1 VRFLRNKQLQEEAD
15 EVDLRAQKRD
25 LERLYRTFKDENHA
39 FKDAKPKD
47 ACDPAR
53 LKEYFQKH
61 FTPTKPDAT
70 PIELINAPTF
80 VCLLRRMESS
90 REINSDAPT
99 KLEIVDT
106 LKSLKAY
113 KSSNDL
119 PLAYIKFAIEC
130 DAVLNEFE
138 RLFSLI
144 WTTEKQPADWS
155 HSKLVALWKGAD
167 KGKATDP
174 KTYRGIQVG
183 SALCKIMVSIILNR
197 LKKWYDSQ
205 LCDQQQGFR
214 QGRGTSDGIFMLKR
228 VQQISKKAKKK
239 VYALFIDLTA
249 AFDHVNRD
257 WMFESILQR
266 LPNDSNKKLFR
277 LLQSIYA
284 HTTTALSQD
293 ETDIFEIHSG
303 VRQGGPE
310 SPMLY
315 NLYMDYVMRVFIAAC
330 KEANVNFFSSSYCIP
345 KDALK
350 TQSQFGLGKF
360 GNVTVDWLGYAD
372 DLVLLF
378 NNIKDLRLG
387 LDILNKTFK
396 RYKLEMNLGK
406 TKTMIMNLE
415 DDDYPTT
422 IAKVDGKDIENVEVF
437 TYLGCK
443 VHNRQATTGDEELS
457 LRKESA
463 SSRFYGLSMKFF
475 NRKIALTTRVKLLNA
490 LVRTRLTYS
499 CATWCL
505 TKTQREHM
513 NAEYTTTL
521 RKMIRGGFK
530 RKEDSY
536 AFVYSNQQVYE
547 ICKTTSL
554 DAFVMKQQRSYIAHI
569 IRQED
574 ESIAKKLL
582 FENWM
587 ARNGREITLLEL
599 VIKNEVC
606 TSTEFFNRAKNKTY

>member
-1 VRFLRNKQLQEEAD
+1 
-15 EVDLRAQKRD
+15 
-25 LERLYRTFKDENHA
+25 
-39 FKDAKPKD
+39 
-47 ACDPAR
+47 
-53 LKEYFQKH
+53 
-61 FTPTKPDAT
+61 
-70 PIELINAPTF
+70 
-80 VCLLRRMESS
+80 
-90 REINSDAPT
+90 
-99 KLEIVDT
+99 
-106 LKSLKAY
+106 
-113 KSSNDL
+113 
-119 PLAYIKFAIEC
+119 
-130 DAVLNEFE
+130 
-138 RLFSLI
+138 
-144 WTTEKQPADWS
+144 
-155 HSKLVALWKGAD
+155 
-167 KGKATDP
+167 
-174 KTYRGIQVG
+174 
-183 SALCKIMVSIILNR
+183 
-197 LKKWYDSQ
+197 
-205 LCDQQQGFR
+205 
-214 QGRGTSDGIFMLKR
+214 
-228 VQQISKKAKKK
+228 
-239 VYALFIDLTA
+239 
-249 AFDHVNRD
+249 
-257 WMFESILQR
+257 MFESILQR